1 MSRVIYG
8 RLKLPGKIGELIH
21 LKYLCLRGIKWGI
34 RLPPSIGG
42 LVNLQTLDLGYNY
55 IRIPHTIWKLQ
66 QMRHLTCYEGKISSR
81 PSMRERWACGHLG
94 VHQMTNLETLSL
106 RGGDWLKDD
115 NLGKLTHHLK
125 QLKLNL
131 YFHPNLEGFRFIA
144 QLAGLQNLNLFTN
157 FREIERM
164 STSNDE
170 VESRTMLFSGL
181 EFLSHHKCLCKLFL
195 GGTIRKL
202 PVDITLYPPNLMQL
216 KLSETHLEEDPMGI
230 LGRLP
235 NLRILKL
242 FERTYVGTKTNCHR
256 GEFLRLEFPQMQQ
269 LWSLKD
275 LSVEE
280 GAMPNLNT
288 LKIECCHNMRKFPHG
303 L

>member
-42 LVNLQTLDLGYNY
+42 LVNLQTLDSGYNY

-66 QMRHLTCYEGKISSR
+66 QMRHLTCYEGKIPSR
-81 PSMRERWACGHLG
+81 SSMRERWACGHLG

-144 QLAGLQNLNLFTN
+144 QLAGLQNLKLFTN

-164 STSNDE
+164 S
-170 VESRTMLFSGL
+170 M
-181 EFLSHHKCLCKLFL
+181 
-195 GGTIRKL
+195 
-202 PVDITLYPPNLMQL
+202 
-216 KLSETHLEEDPMGI
+216 
-230 LGRLP
+230 
-235 NLRILKL
+235 
-242 FERTYVGTKTNCHR
+242 
-256 GEFLRLEFPQMQQ
+256 
-269 LWSLKD
+269 
-275 LSVEE
+275 
-280 GAMPNLNT
+280 
-288 LKIECCHNMRKFPHG
+288 
-303 L
+303 